1 MNAGV
6 YRYALLISVGVFG
19 CKYKLTDT
27 ESDSYRRIES
37 PEQCFKAIFQK
48 DSAVLKFKT
57 LPNGK
62 ILGRLF
68 MKYGEPEPLA
78 KEKNTI
84 AAKSKGQFNKDTL
97 FADYVFTDGSKK
109 TVYKNPL
116 ALLRNGDKLMLG
128 FGPTMNYLGHTCFS
142 NTRQSISLNAGFNLY
157 RLNVVIR
164 GGRYRLFTL
173 RLPGRVLK

>member
-6 YRYALLISVGVFG
+6 YRYALLISVGLFG

-27 ESDSYRRIES
+27 ESGSYRRIES

-78 KEKNTI
+78 KEKEYYRDEI
-84 AAKSKGQFNKDTL
+84 KGAVQQG
-97 FADYVFTDGSKK
+97 YVI
-109 TVYKNPL
+109 
-116 ALLRNGDKLMLG
+116 
-128 FGPTMNYLGHTCFS
+128 C
-142 NTRQSISLNAGFNLY
+142 
-157 RLNVVIR
+157 RLCI
-164 GGRYRLFTL
+164 Y
-173 RLPGRVLK
+173 